1 MKIDRRKFLSGL
13 IAGSAFA
20 SLPAADLLGKGSRGG
35 AAQPPLYPADFSV
48 FSKDDTLDVFL
59 LVGQSNMKG
68 RGEIDMKPPVDKK
81 ILFFH
86 SKKEKHYIARDPL
99 HAQGTPDKIDGKDN
113 SGTGPGMSFA
123 QTLRK
128 KNPDMNVLL
137 VPAAVGGAP
146 IAPYGEKGKLYT
158 RSLLLTRKAIKQS
171 KVKTNLKAIL
181 WLQGESD
188 STDKLYKSY
197 EGKLLDLVD
206 RYRKD
211 LKNPTLPFIACT
223 VGSFITSKRFN
234 RTKEINEVLLNLPK
248 KRKYTAC
255 IDATDLKGHIG
266 DRLHYNTKSQIEI
279 GKRFAKEYLKII
291 KSISKETKN

>member
-1 MKIDRRKFLSGL
+1 MKIDRRKFLNGI
-13 IAGSAFA
+13 IAGSVYA
-20 SLPAADLLGKGSRGG
+20 SLPLIDLIAKGSRGG

-48 FSKDDTLDVFL
+48 FSKDDTMDVFL

-68 RGEIDMKPPVDKK
+68 RGEIDMKPTIDKN

-86 SKKEKHYIARDPL
+86 SKKQKHYIARDPL
-99 HAQGTPDKIDGKDN
+99 HAQGTPDMIDGKDN

-123 QTLRK
+123 QGLRK
-128 KNPDMNVLL
+128 KNPDMNILL

-146 IAPYGEKGKLYT
+146 IASYGIKGKFYT
-158 RSLLLTRKAIKQS
+158 RSLLLTKNAIKQS
-171 KVKTNLKAIL
+171 KVKTNIKAIL

-197 EGKLLDLVD
+197 EEKLLDLVD

-211 LKNPTLPFIACT
+211 LRNPTLPFIACT

-234 RTKEINEVLLNLPK
+234 RTKEINQTLLTLPK

-255 IDATDLKGHIG
+255 IDARDIKGHIG
-266 DRLHYNTKSQIEI
+266 DSLHYNTKSQVEI

-291 KSISKETKN
+291 ESKTKETKN